1 MDFRAQ
7 PNRYVNSG
15 LSVVAAALMLI
26 ATAQAASSSLVP
38 CDQVGRDLKSLEVPV
53 NSLTLAVV
61 DRAPMNPVAADPD
74 AIDEQ
79 TAVTDSVAPVL
90 YLTPRVTNILRDVF
104 GTAAEELPLE
114 TPEQPSSSPVAGS
127 EDPSDAVEPADAG
140 NATRDLPRFQR
151 QMFRTDI

>member
-61 DRAPMNPVAADPD
+61 DTAPMNPVAADPD

>member
-1 MDFRAQ
+1 M
-7 PNRYVNSG
+7 
-15 LSVVAAALMLI
+15 
-26 ATAQAASSSLVP
+26 
-38 CDQVGRDLKSLEVPV
+38 
-53 NSLTLAVV
+53 TLAVV